1 MKTRKRLKYAKNT
14 RKSIRKTQYAGMY
27 NRICD
32 LNDNIPE
39 LFPIHL
45 QDNDNGVITQDTQGT
60 QAQLLHLNCCWMN
73 SALYAFLAHE
83 QVYNILEQRDYDSFE
98 LQKNEDGDDYSLYD
112 LANTI
117 KEFRDFGDT
126 PPNTA
131 TRWDAYSYYELY
143 KLIKAK
149 YNFMPQDFP
158 KFGEFG
164 DVRVIFELFLNLFE
178 RRSVPNLRHA
188 NIQRGWEKLFGE
200 HGYVNTLPELC
211 EFLNKNEGYTCV
223 SFTKTWKCITEVEAV
238 SEDEEFD
245 AFHFVAY
252 ARITKNKWRF
262 FDSGNT
268 EKDVSLEETILPHC
282 SKGKAYYISGLFI
295 KNNILEES
303 NIPKQEESNI
313 PKQEEGNIPKQEESN
328 IPKQNEE
335 DELLQR
341 ALALS
346 LIENQNESEE
356 MRLAR
361 LAAEDN
367 TLQLGDSD
375 ELATVK
381 SDDDQTSGEG
391 DGQKEYAEGEQLYMT
406 GKYEEAIPIL
416 RKALIL
422 YFKDS
427 ISHNPPILEKDIQF
441 IEGNLQKMETSLKH
455 MKEKTVKEQITQNK
469 EDAEA
474 EELRLAQ
481 EKEKT
486 EADLDTK
493 NKELEL
499 AKKKADEERSISEE
513 FEKIII
519 QNEKTQKDSE
529 QQLKILQEK
538 EKERI
543 QDEQVEVERKAIQ
556 KQQELEAKEKETKKM
571 LLLAKQAEQKRIQ
584 DEQAEAERKAI
595 QKQQELET
603 KQEEATNMLLLA
615 QQAEQ
620 KRIQD
625 EKAEAERK
633 AIQKQ
638 QELETKQEEA
648 KNMLILAQQAEQKR
662 IQDEQAE
669 AERKAI
675 QKQQE
680 LETKQE
686 ETKNML
692 LLAQQAEQ
700 KRIQDEHVEN
710 KNVKTEKQDE
720 IRTTLSKLEQAKKD
734 AREDINNRINKM
746 IKYNHE
752 ILVPA
757 SEKNFKDNEQYY
769 AIWRKYWK
777 QKSEVGP
784 EKAWN
789 EVYDAIS
796 LLIVEYPEET
806 LAVEWMQK
814 YLAEI
819 EQDLK
824 DADEN
829 TTQYENLLR
838 LKYDIRTHLEKSMSL
853 KSTTIQ
859 QEEPTQGGEIE
870 SVYTEHQDQKLQNN
884 REQHATDSLI
894 QSIAKNNNNKIEE
907 NNKRKTQKK
916 NLLLLQNQIEN
927 IKPKQNILQ
936 KKIIDPVKK
945 LKTLKLVQNEPI
957 IEQST
962 GNESSERWIKRNNQW
977 VRGIETS
984 EEKYLREKQAEK
996 NRDRKEKETEIQQL
1010 ELQQRNENEMK
1021 DQLEHERLYKE
1032 RESQKT
1038 AEKEAKKIEIIRNR
1052 KLQSLD
1058 ATDSLGITNLASN
1071 ELDEGEEIMYRRADG
1086 EKVMA
1091 VIKKIHNDDILLYYT
1106 IQFQDGTERQ
1116 TIRDKIEQIIY

>member
-313 PKQEEGNIPKQEESN
+313 PKQEESN

-486 EADLDTK
+486 ETRHYIFLVF
-493 NKELEL
+493 LIFI
-499 AKKKADEERSISEE
+499 SI
-513 FEKIII
+513 
-519 QNEKTQKDSE
+519 
-529 QQLKILQEK
+529 
-538 EKERI
+538 
-543 QDEQVEVERKAIQ
+543 
-556 KQQELEAKEKETKKM
+556 
-571 LLLAKQAEQKRIQ
+571 
-584 DEQAEAERKAI
+584 
-595 QKQQELET
+595 
-603 KQEEATNMLLLA
+603 
-615 QQAEQ
+615 
-620 KRIQD
+620 
-625 EKAEAERK
+625 
-633 AIQKQ
+633 
-638 QELETKQEEA
+638 
-648 KNMLILAQQAEQKR
+648 
-662 IQDEQAE
+662 
-669 AERKAI
+669 
-675 QKQQE
+675 
-680 LETKQE
+680 
-686 ETKNML
+686 
-692 LLAQQAEQ
+692 
-700 KRIQDEHVEN
+700 
-710 KNVKTEKQDE
+710 
-720 IRTTLSKLEQAKKD
+720 
-734 AREDINNRINKM
+734 
-746 IKYNHE
+746 
-752 ILVPA
+752 
-757 SEKNFKDNEQYY
+757 
-769 AIWRKYWK
+769 
-777 QKSEVGP
+777 
-784 EKAWN
+784 
-789 EVYDAIS
+789 
-796 LLIVEYPEET
+796 
-806 LAVEWMQK
+806 
-814 YLAEI
+814 
-819 EQDLK
+819 
-824 DADEN
+824 
-829 TTQYENLLR
+829 
-838 LKYDIRTHLEKSMSL
+838 
-853 KSTTIQ
+853 
-859 QEEPTQGGEIE
+859 
-870 SVYTEHQDQKLQNN
+870 
-884 REQHATDSLI
+884 
-894 QSIAKNNNNKIEE
+894 
-907 NNKRKTQKK
+907 
-916 NLLLLQNQIEN
+916 
-927 IKPKQNILQ
+927 
-936 KKIIDPVKK
+936 
-945 LKTLKLVQNEPI
+945 
-957 IEQST
+957 
-962 GNESSERWIKRNNQW
+962 
-977 VRGIETS
+977 
-984 EEKYLREKQAEK
+984 
-996 NRDRKEKETEIQQL
+996 
-1010 ELQQRNENEMK
+1010 
-1021 DQLEHERLYKE
+1021 
-1032 RESQKT
+1032 
-1038 AEKEAKKIEIIRNR
+1038 
-1052 KLQSLD
+1052 
-1058 ATDSLGITNLASN
+1058 IT
-1071 ELDEGEEIMYRRADG
+1071 
-1086 EKVMA
+1086 
-1091 VIKKIHNDDILLYYT
+1091 
-1106 IQFQDGTERQ
+1106 F
-1116 TIRDKIEQIIY
+1116 